1 MIEPQ
6 PETNDQ
12 SEIALSLDA
21 DRLQAEVQ
29 ADNLIDDLKARLA
42 DENADWRRIL
52 FEIMAEWPLAGEWVD
67 DREFVYLIGG
77 EAFDW
82 RALAERLMGA
92 AGEAISIGDKERL
105 LFGPDP
111 PEEISDDEFSRMLGV
126 EKHRAH
132 LNYVYGIT
140 SERGLILAV
149 EEAIR
154 KRRVAR
160 GYSPS
165 DDRID
170 DAYINLYRATQEELL
185 KEHRKEL
192 AEQEGKRPAKGE
204 LKLTLIESDAF
215 TYWLFKRRFKLSEP
229 ARLASDTRK
238 ALEQLAGMR
247 VAHRRREAAL
257 RIFQAHEGERMAD
270 NSA

>member
-6 PETNDQ
+6 PETHDTG
-12 SEIALSLDA
+12 EIARPLDA

-52 FEIMAEWPLAGEWVD
+52 FEIMAEWPLAGEQVD
-67 DREFVYLIGG
+67 GREFAYLIGG

-82 RALAERLMGA
+82 RALAERLMDACGDV
-92 AGEAISIGDKERL
+92 ISLDDKERL
-105 LFGPDP
+105 LLGPDP
-111 PEEISDDEFSRMLGV
+111 PQEISDDEFTRMLGV
-126 EKHRAH
+126 EKHRGH
-132 LNYVYGIT
+132 LNYLYGVT
-140 SERGLILAV
+140 AERGLILAV

-165 DDRID
+165 DDRIE
-170 DAYINLYRATQEELL
+170 DAYINLYRANEEELVKEYREELAKQEE
-185 KEHRKEL
+185 
-192 AEQEGKRPAKGE
+192 KRPAKGE

-238 ALEQLAGMR
+238 ALEQLERMR
-247 VAHRRREAAL
+247 AAHRRREAAL
-257 RIFQAHEGERMAD
+257 RIYRAQEGKRTVD
-270 NSA
+270 GSA

>member
-1 MIEPQ
+1 MIEQQ
-6 PETNDQ
+6 PEANDPG
-12 SEIALSLDA
+12 EIALSLDA

-52 FEIMAEWPLAGEWVD
+52 FEIMAEWPLAGESVD

-82 RALAERLMGA
+82 RALAERLMYACGD
-92 AGEAISIGDKERL
+92 AISRDDRERL
-105 LFGPDP
+105 LLGPDP
-111 PEEISDDEFSRMLGV
+111 PQEIADDEFSRMLGV
-126 EKHRAH
+126 EKYRAH
-132 LNYVYGIT
+132 LNYLYGIT

-165 DDRID
+165 DDRIE

-185 KEHRKEL
+185 KVHRREL
-192 AEQEGKRPAKGE
+192 AAQEGERPATGE

-215 TYWLFKRRFKLSEP
+215 TYWLFKRRFELSEP

-238 ALEQLAGMR
+238 ALEQLERMR
-247 VAHRRREAAL
+247 SAHRRREAAL
-257 RIFQAHEGERMAD
+257 RIYRAQEARRTVDG
-270 NSA
+270 SA